1 MFKMPI
7 EFNFKKTIKSV
18 PYTSNIKNPKC
29 ITQLC
34 HINNNMMF
42 ENNNNKQIKKRLVKN
57 HTLSSDKQNFFERN
71 LLMHFKNLSNNSIN
85 SG

>member
-1 MFKMPI
+1 MPI

-42 ENNNNKQIKKRLVKN
+42 ENNNNKQIKR
-57 HTLSSDKQNFFERN
+57 DW
-71 LLMHFKNLSNNSIN
+71 
-85 SG
+85 